1 MEINMES
8 PVRKTVYYIAGSLV
22 FLFMLFYLIMSLLS
36 PGRKIYEINH
46 EYSYKQS
53 EKVQLDERIFSDS
66 SFISINREKA
76 YYQARVI
83 MAESDSISL
92 ALNLPDSTA
101 VLEIN
106 GVAVHKAGIS
116 TMKIS
121 NVFRK
126 SDEYSLTSMLSNPF
140 TIVHY
145 YSSLRKE
152 PVMIKLAPK
161 DTSEY
166 KPDILP
172 DTARVESVYYMFE
185 MENGVRLYIYQNTDE
200 KEKGGMKLF
209 MFDLND
215 RIRNIRDN
223 LKSIIR
229 LKVPEYHPA
238 IRLWMQKTDARI
250 IYRSLPKNGLVTIL
264 R

>member
-1 MEINMES
+1 MEINKES
-8 PVRKTVYYIAGSLV
+8 SVRKTVYYIAGGLV
-22 FLFMLFYLIMSLLS
+22 FLFMLFYMIVSLLS
-36 PGRKIYEINH
+36 PGRKIDKIKR
-46 EYSYKQS
+46 EYGYKQS
-53 EKVQLDERIFSDS
+53 EKAQLDGRIFSDS

-121 NVFRK
+121 NVF
-126 SDEYSLTSMLSNPF
+126 SSADEYSLTSMLSNPF
-140 TIVHY
+140 TIVNY
-145 YSSLRKE
+145 YSTLRKE

-215 RIRNIRDN
+215 RIRNMHDN
-223 LKSIIR
+223 LRSISR

-238 IRLWMQKTDARI
+238 IRIRMKKADARI
-250 IYRSLPKNGLVTIL
+250 IYRALPKNGMVTL
-264 R
+264 FR

>member
-1 MEINMES
+1 MEITKES
-8 PVRKTVYYIAGSLV
+8 SVRRTIFYIAGTLV
-22 FLFMLFYLIMSLLS
+22 FLFMLFFMIVSLLS
-36 PGRKIYEINH
+36 PVRKIEEIKRQ
-46 EYSYKQS
+46 YGFKQS
-53 EKVQLDERIFSDS
+53 EKVQLDERFFSDS
-66 SFISINREKA
+66 SFISINRVKA

-116 TMKIS
+116 DIKIS
-121 NVFRK
+121 KVFRK
-126 SDEYSLTSMLSNPF
+126 SDEYSLTAMLTNPF
-140 TIVHY
+140 TIGHY
-145 YSSLRKE
+145 YSTLRKE
-152 PVMIKLAPK
+152 PLMIKMAPK

-172 DTARVESVYYMFE
+172 DTTRSEFVCYMFE
-185 MENGVRLYIYQNTDE
+185 MENGVRLYVYQDPDE
-200 KEKGGMKLF
+200 KGKGGWKLF

-215 RIRNIRDN
+215 RIRNMRDN

-229 LKVPEYHPA
+229 FKVPEYHPS
-238 IRLWMQKTDARI
+238 IRIKMKKADARI
-250 IYRSLPKNGLVTIL
+250 IYRALPKNGLVSVF